1 MPHPADASPPRRL
14 DPRRA
19 AGIRE
24 DRTNPRRIDIMMKNK
39 RMFQLAVPSAEERPP
54 WCDALKKAFVDAL
67 AADTAGISLDPPQIA
82 DVPPAEG
89 VSGGGAEELEQSMRD
104 EGEEQPELDGADKPP
119 ALHESTSSLTES
131 SRGRGISLAI

>member
-1 MPHPADASPPRRL
+1 MRPCASSSASRRAPSRSPTWQVTDAYPDPARPTRGRPDRRAMPHPADASPPRRL

-54 WCDALKKAFVDAL
+54 W
-67 AADTAGISLDPPQIA
+67 
-82 DVPPAEG
+82 
-89 VSGGGAEELEQSMRD
+89 
-104 EGEEQPELDGADKPP
+104 
-119 ALHESTSSLTES
+119 
-131 SRGRGISLAI
+131 